1 MEKQKEYKIMIE
13 KIVDIGDQFQQELKK
28 RRDCMEVLEESSQN
42 GRKDKDGY
50 LSKSH
55 PRLSNKSKNI
65 KILTPIII

>member
-1 MEKQKEYKIMIE
+1 MEI
-13 KIVDIGDQFQQELKK
+13 
-28 RRDCMEVLEESSQN
+28 LEESSQN

-65 KILTPIII
+65 KTLSPIII